1 MNVKIIE
8 ENYQKLMKKNNGCR
22 LYKMDLHIH
31 TPASKCYKRCVQDEK
46 EEYIRILEQLRE
58 NNISIAAITDHNS
71 VKGFFELQKILQ
83 SDWQLKNK
91 YKDILILP
99 GVEISNFGKHVL
111 AIFPETKDKAAL
123 DSFLYN
129 IGIDV
134 NEQGE
139 ESADA
144 YKVTPINLLKEISQ
158 NDGLAILAHADSNN
172 GLLQKILHNQNR
184 NRSDKGTVDQCT
196 VEWINSGKSLAQI
209 IQSPYLKGIS
219 INQASLKEVLIRKVL
234 RNKEY
239 KRQTSLPILFCSDSH
254 STGGKVKKADG
265 VPIGERFSYIKLS
278 HLSFEGVKL
287 ALEDP
292 DVRIYDDDTKREVPN
307 ILGIAIHGGYLGK
320 SAEYEVFRFNRELN
334 CIIGARGTGKST
346 LLDIIQYTLC
356 PKEEL
361 KEVAEKFISA
371 IVYLEYENRV
381 YAIAC
386 KPQIQVNSYTG
397 EKYDI
402 SSRANIYI
410 QNSRGRF
417 NTKKEEGKKIL
428 TEVSKFTSVSYRQK
442 DIYKYTLDIDG
453 PKNIID
459 NLLIMTKH
467 DAYLEVLKKLEIQK
481 KLLNENIKEIDSQSQ
496 KRQEIKQYL
505 RDSIN
510 RDGDYERLLEK
521 PYLEILDYIQEMSEL
536 RKGLVNEIN
545 RILQGKLVINIF
557 TKCQYEQ
564 LIETIITRYRQTANI
579 PYEKQLQLKKEL
591 ETIVAIAKKDNN
603 YKLWNY
609 IFHNRRDSL
618 INEYNLPEEKVD
630 MLIEIIRKNMYV
642 WDLLVFPEDKVE
654 FAYNV
659 NEGISKKEKFVERSK
674 LSMGQRAVAML
685 LVILKA
691 GYELGDNRPLI
702 IDQPEDD
709 LDNVYIYSTLVKEFR
724 EIKKSRQLIFAT
736 HNSNIPIA
744 GDAENIMLMKSD
756 GENGYLDQQG
766 SIDKESMREM
776 VLKILEGGDRALL
789 LRISKYASVLYPNKN
804 KTV

>member
-1 MNVKIIE
+1 M
-8 ENYQKLMKKNNGCR
+8 
-22 LYKMDLHIH
+22 
-31 TPASKCYKRCVQDEK
+31 
-46 EEYIRILEQLRE
+46 
-58 NNISIAAITDHNS
+58 
-71 VKGFFELQKILQ
+71 
-83 SDWQLKNK
+83 
-91 YKDILILP
+91 
-99 GVEISNFGKHVL
+99 
-111 AIFPETKDKAAL
+111 
-123 DSFLYN
+123 
-129 IGIDV
+129 
-134 NEQGE
+134 
-139 ESADA
+139 
-144 YKVTPINLLKEISQ
+144 
-158 NDGLAILAHADSNN
+158 
-172 GLLQKILHNQNR
+172 
-184 NRSDKGTVDQCT
+184 
-196 VEWINSGKSLAQI
+196 
-209 IQSPYLKGIS
+209 
-219 INQASLKEVLIRKVL
+219 
-234 RNKEY
+234 
-239 KRQTSLPILFCSDSH
+239 
-254 STGGKVKKADG
+254 
-265 VPIGERFSYIKLS
+265 
-278 HLSFEGVKL
+278 
-287 ALEDP
+287 
-292 DVRIYDDDTKREVPN
+292 
-307 ILGIAIHGGYLGK
+307 
-320 SAEYEVFRFNRELN
+320 FRFNRELN